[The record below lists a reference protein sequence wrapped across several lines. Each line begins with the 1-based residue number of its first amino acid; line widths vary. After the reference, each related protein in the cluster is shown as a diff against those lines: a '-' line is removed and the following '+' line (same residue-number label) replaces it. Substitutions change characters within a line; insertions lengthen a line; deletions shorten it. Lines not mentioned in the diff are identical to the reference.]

1 MSSNNHNGHAVSSLP
16 GSTILRVPQ
25 ASPQAQPQPQPV
37 QQAPRPVTQPLGPP
51 VQQAQPAPA
60 QAPQPPIQL
69 APLGVPAVV
78 PMQQQQRQ
86 ATPNPIAGVTKIV
99 QENKRELL
107 FAGAGAF
114 LATMFANGNTPRF
127 PGGGGGRT

>member
-16 GSTILRVPQ
+16 GSTILHVPQ
-25 ASPQAQPQPQPV
+25 AGPQVQPQQPQPASQVATQPMSAPPQPV
-37 QQAPRPVTQPLGPP
+37 Q
-51 VQQAQPAPA
+51 
-60 QAPQPPIQL
+60 APQPQIQL
-69 APLGVPAVV
+69 APLGAPAGV
-78 PMQQQQRQ
+78 PMHQPQQQQQ

-99 QENKRELL
+99 QDNKRELL

-127 PGGGGGRT
+127 PGGGGGRS